1 VRVPAQAVAVA
12 MIVPMIMIVR
22 MVVAVAVTVVRMVA
36 GFLGFVVHPFDSNRD
51 LVCLTAWIRGSSV
64 GCNAANRCDRRE
76 RTRWPK
82 RN

>member
-12 MIVPMIMIVR
+12 MIVIFS
-22 MVVAVAVTVVRMVA
+22 MVVAVAVAVVQVAA
-36 GFLGFVVHPFDSNRD
+36 GFSGFVVHQLDSNRD
-51 LVCLTAWIRGSSV
+51 LVCLTARIRGGSV
-64 GCNAANRCDRRE
+64 GYDGANRCDRRE